1 MTPSNRNNEEWL
13 MLMETKLYEESDW
26 AKEIIDKMSDEGKL
40 RAHDI
45 FRIIWL
51 LNEAYRLFSKERE

>member
-26 AKEIIDKMSDEGKL
+26 AKEIIDKMSDEGYHVHHSIL
-40 RAHDI
+40 R
-45 FRIIWL
+45 
-51 LNEAYRLFSKERE
+51 SKKCKK